1 MSDIFID
8 MKTDL
13 YRKCGKSSL
22 CKSGFLVDTNTTI
35 TVGDKETLWYDHER
49 QDAFPVKGIDEDLY
63 ILKRDL
69 DRVEREFLEDKVEGR
84 A

>member
-35 TVGDKETLWYDHER
+35 TVGDKETLWYDH
-49 QDAFPVKGIDEDLY
+49 G
-63 ILKRDL
+63 
-69 DRVEREFLEDKVEGR
+69 
-84 A
+84 